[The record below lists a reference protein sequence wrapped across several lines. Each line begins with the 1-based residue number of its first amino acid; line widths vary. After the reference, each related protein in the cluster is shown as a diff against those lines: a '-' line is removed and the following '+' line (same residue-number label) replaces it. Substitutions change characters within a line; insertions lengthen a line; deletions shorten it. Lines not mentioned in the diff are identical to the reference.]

1 MTLRSF
7 LKMSKQ
13 IKDFEDGLTIDTQF
27 LVSAV
32 SKGVKADGGRY
43 LNVTIQ
49 DSTGSIEAKK
59 WEVSDEDLLTLT
71 PGNVVG
77 LYGQV
82 YQYKNSLQF
91 KIFEARKLNADNID
105 FSRFVKSC
113 PVEKE
118 TLIEKLN
125 FYLDNIKDEEIKRFT
140 KALIDKFYPDYV
152 TFPAAVRNHHAFGS
166 GLLYHSITM
175 ADMASKMCEVYP
187 SLNKDI
193 LIAGCLLHDVG
204 KTKELSG
211 PITTKYT
218 LEGRLIG
225 HISIMQAEI
234 KKVADELNIDPELS
248 ILMQHMILSHH
259 GVPEFGSAV
268 VPMTREALAL
278 STIDNFDA
286 KMQVL
291 DNAFEGVQP
300 GEFTQRIFAL
310 DNLSFYKPSK

>member
-1 MTLRSF
+1 M
-7 LKMSKQ
+7 
-13 IKDFEDGLTIDTQF
+13 
-27 LVSAV
+27 
-32 SKGVKADGGRY
+32 KADGGRY

-49 DSTGSIEAKK
+49 DSSGTMEAKK
-59 WEVSDEDLLTLT
+59 WEVSDEDLETLV

-91 KIFEARKLNADNID
+91 KIFDVSKVNAENID
-105 FSRFVKSC
+105 FSRFVKAC

-118 TLIEKLN
+118 ALIEKLN
-125 FYLDNIKDEEIKRFT
+125 AYLDNMKDEEIKRFA
-140 KALIDKFYPDYV
+140 KALIEKFYPEYV
-152 TFPAAVRNHHAFGS
+152 TYPAAVRNHHAFGS

-175 ADMASKMCEVYP
+175 ADLANKMCDIYP
-187 SLNKDI
+187 SLNKDM
-193 LIAGCLLHDVG
+193 LIAGCLLHDIG

-211 PITTKYT
+211 PVATKYT
-218 LEGRLIG
+218 LEGRLVG

-234 KKVADELNIDPELS
+234 KKVADELKIDPELS

-259 GVPEFGSAV
+259 GVPEYGSAI

-291 DNAFEGVQP
+291 DNAFEGVEK
-300 GEFTQRIFAL
+300 GDFTQRIFAL